1 MNTTVLH
8 VFNFKCLIFQI
19 EHRQGIEP
27 VFAFNICCIALNASL
42 CSSLEHVL
50 AFKMC
55 SMKNICVQVL
65 HTGSVQYYRTRS
77 RCSISVA
84 LLVFKLCSIPEHMF
98 LNTCKRSV
106 PSDQLVFFLVKP
118 FSTWCSNSVLSPL
131 TLCCSIITEH
141 VQGVQYLLR
150 FWRSDGVLNLNTHFY
165 SDVFDLFC
173 IFRENTHEQQLIQA
187 KILFQCPSRNILDF
201 VYGGSHFSTGVIF
214 LLVRHVKNRPLWHFF
229 YTWDT
234 FFYGQGSFLY
244 DEKWPLG
251 RFSTG
256 VVIRRYTGPL

>member
-1 MNTTVLH
+1 MFKRCTLE
-8 VFNFKCLIFQI
+8 VFNIT
-19 EHRQGIEP
+19 
-27 VFAFNICCIALNASL
+27 
-42 CSSLEHVL
+42 EHV
-50 AFKMC
+50 
-55 SMKNICVQVL
+55 Q
-65 HTGSVQYYRTRS
+65 GVQYLLHCW
-77 RCSISVA
+77 CSNCV
-84 LLVFKLCSIPEHMF
+84 LY
-98 LNTCKRSV
+98 LNTCSWTHCKRSV

-118 FSTWCSNSVLSPL
+118 VQYLVFKQCSFPL
-131 TLCCSIITEH
+131 NTMVFNITEH

-165 SDVFDLFC
+165 SVVFDLFC

-187 KILFQCPSRNILDF
+187 KILYQCPSRNILDF

-214 LLVRHVKNRPLWHFF
+214 LRVRHVKNRPLWHFF

-256 VVIRRYTGPL
+256 VVIRRYTGQSQPLDYPFGPKMFLLLLFPFLCDTSLVKWVFGAWLP

>member
-8 VFNFKCLIFQI
+8 VFNFKCLMFQI
-19 EHRQGIEP
+19 EHRQGVEP

-98 LNTCKRSV
+98 TCHSDGASV
-106 PSDQLVFFLVKP
+106 LLYFTFLSHLFPLPCGAGSTVPREGFDSSVIMP
-118 FSTWCSNSVLSPL
+118 FSWCIVAV
-131 TLCCSIITEH
+131 TLPI
-141 VQGVQYLLR
+141 
-150 FWRSDGVLNLNTHFY
+150 
-165 SDVFDLFC
+165 
-173 IFRENTHEQQLIQA
+173 
-187 KILFQCPSRNILDF
+187 
-201 VYGGSHFSTGVIF
+201 
-214 LLVRHVKNRPLWHFF
+214 
-229 YTWDT
+229 
-234 FFYGQGSFLY
+234 
-244 DEKWPLG
+244 
-251 RFSTG
+251 
-256 VVIRRYTGPL
+256 